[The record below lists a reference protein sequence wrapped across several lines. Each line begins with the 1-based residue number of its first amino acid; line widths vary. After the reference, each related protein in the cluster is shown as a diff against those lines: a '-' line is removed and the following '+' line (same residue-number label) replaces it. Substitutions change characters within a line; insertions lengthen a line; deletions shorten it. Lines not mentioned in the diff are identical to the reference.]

1 MHDRDATGVTFEEAD
16 LKDLDI
22 TENIISLF

>member
-1 MHDRDATGVTFEEAD
+1 MHDRDATGVTIEVAD